1 MPVDFTHDDLAHSDA
16 KVVLLPRPTA
26 WPMVLSL
33 GISLIM
39 AGLVTSVVVAI
50 LGLVLCVI
58 SSIGWFRQVLPQ
70 EAHEPVSIGDEVFTP
85 TTERTLIERQPLPA
99 TVIEEQHEISAN
111 EGFRLITGVKGG
123 IAGGAAMIVPATVF
137 SLLKFHSLWYAM
149 NLLAAGGFVSW
160 SGATDAF
167 LCQFH
172 LQGLLAA
179 LFIHGLTSLL
189 VGLLYGAMLP
199 MFPRYPIVTAGFI
212 APLLLSGITY
222 SALNILSPLLN
233 QRIDWLWFILSQF
246 AFGLA
251 CGFVVNLQVKVRT
264 AQFQA
269 LPFAVRA
276 GLHGNAANLQNSQQ
290 GPAKPHLGEDSSDEK
305 GRS

>member
-1 MPVDFTHDDLAHSDA
+1 MHDEHTQSNAN
-16 KVVLLPRPTA
+16 VIQLPRPTA

-33 GISLIM
+33 GLSLIL
-39 AGLVTSVVVAI
+39 AGMVTSIVVAI
-50 LGLVLCVI
+50 LGLVLTII
-58 SSIGWFRQVLPQ
+58 SSVGWFRQVLPH
-70 EAHEPVSIGDEVFTP
+70 EAHEAVPLEIAAIAPSSA
-85 TTERTLIERQPLPA
+85 RTLHAA
-99 TVIEEQHEISAN
+99 TNLSTSSHSSEI
-111 EGFRLITGVKGG
+111 FHLTTGIKGG
-123 IAGGAAMIVPATVF
+123 IAGGIAMIVPATVF

-160 SGATDAF
+160 AGASDAF

-199 MFPRYPIVTAGFI
+199 MFPRYPIVSAGVI
-212 APLLLSGITY
+212 APLLLSGILH
-222 SALNILSPLLN
+222 SVLAVLSPILN
-233 QRIDWLWFILSQF
+233 QRIDWRWFVLSQF
-246 AFGLA
+246 AFGLV
-251 CGFVVNLQVKVRT
+251 CGFVVNLQTKVRS

-276 GLHGNAANLQNSQQ
+276 GLHGNPAILQSDSQTQSNAN
-290 GPAKPHLGEDSSDEK
+290 SSDEK
-305 GRS
+305 ESSR